1 MTRGYL
7 RVFMGIVTFKD
18 YFSMKRGYKDLW
30 VTQKNVI
37 EKYNLYVCFLKA
49 FKIEKY
55 TSKKMHQI
63 SLFHITVEM
72 FLQFQDFEP

>member
-30 VTQKNVI
+30 VT
-37 EKYNLYVCFLKA
+37 
-49 FKIEKY
+49 
-55 TSKKMHQI
+55 
-63 SLFHITVEM
+63 
-72 FLQFQDFEP
+72 